1 MDRRQLRHVLAEV
14 APWTTD
20 PETGPAAVDAGEC
33 DRCGDQPRWVAT
45 CGAQPWP
52 AICRDC
58 LLELGTEA
66 FCDGHRR
73 DALDHVAAAR
83 ALPDEWATI
92 TRLAWIASGEVRAG
106 DDWVALVTDLA
117 RSRDDLAR
125 LAPPSR
131 PGPGGQAAT

>member
-1 MDRRQLRHVLAEV
+1 MDRRTLRRVVAEM

-20 PETGPAAVDAGEC
+20 PATGPAAVDAGEC
-33 DRCGDQPRWVAT
+33 DRCGADPRWVTT

-66 FCDGHRR
+66 FCDGHRE
-73 DALDHVAAAR
+73 DALEHVAAAR
-83 ALPDEWATI
+83 ALPEDWATI

-117 RSRDDLAR
+117 
-125 LAPPSR
+125 SR
-131 PGPGGQAAT
+131 PDELAGSDPPTAARPGAAVRD